1 MPESWSGW
9 GQRFL
14 VSVDRTRAEPIHSQV
29 ETGLRAA
36 IRSGRLA
43 AGELLPSS
51 RLLAEELGVSRGLVQ
66 GCYEQLVAEGYLA
79 ARTGSG
85 TRVADRA
92 GAPAT
97 AHPPEPPVSPGFAV
111 ADFRP
116 SVPDLASFPRQAWLR
131 SGQQAMTQ
139 LSNAGL
145 GYPDPAGSRAARTV
159 LADYLRRVR
168 AVDTTPDRV
177 VLCSGFAQGL
187 SMTARVLASRGLT
200 EVAVEDPG
208 YGPDDGLDARALA
221 AAGVRLHRVPVDEH
235 GLDVEALARTPA
247 RVVVV
252 TPAHQSPTGV
262 LLGPQR
268 RQALLG
274 WAESRDGYVI
284 EDDYDSE
291 FRYDRQAIGTL
302 QGLGS
307 RRVFL
312 IGTTSK
318 TLAPA
323 LRIGWVLAPPAWARA
338 LVETKERD
346 DRGSPT
352 LNQET
357 FAVMVRS
364 GRYDRHLRLMRRRY
378 LQRRDLLVTLLAG
391 HAPHLRVSGM
401 AAGLNLVAHL
411 PRSTSESAVIE
422 EAAARG
428 VGLYG
433 MNRYLATPSA
443 TDPRLVF
450 GFGNTTDRE
459 VRGGLAAIA
468 DLLHP

>member
-1 MPESWSGW
+1 
-9 GQRFL
+9 
-14 VSVDRTRAEPIHSQV
+14 VSVDRASRVPIHGQL
-29 ETGLRAA
+29 ELGLRGA

-43 AGELLPSS
+43 AGEVLPSS
-51 RLLAEELGVSRGLVQ
+51 RVLAEELGVSRGLVQ
-66 GCYEQLVAEGYLA
+66 GCYEQLVAEGYLV
-79 ARTGSG
+79 ARAGSG

-92 GAPAT
+92 GTPVT
-97 AHPPEPPVSPGFAV
+97 VEPPEPPVNAGFTV

-131 SGQQAMTQ
+131 SGQQAMAK
-139 LSNAGL
+139 LDHARL
-145 GYPDPAGSRAARTV
+145 GYPDPAGSSAARAV

-168 AVDTTPDRV
+168 AADATPDRV

-187 SMTARVLASRGLT
+187 SLTARVLASRGLT

-208 YGPDDGLDARALA
+208 YGPDHGLDAGSLA
-221 AAGVRLHRVPVDEH
+221 AAGARLHRIPVDEH

-262 LLGPQR
+262 LLAPQR
-268 RQALLG
+268 RQALLS

-291 FRYDRQAIGTL
+291 FRYDRQAVGAL

-307 RRVFL
+307 TRVFL
-312 IGTTSK
+312 IGTASK

-323 LRIGWVLAPPAWARA
+323 LRIGWVLAPPAWTHAI
-338 LVETKERD
+338 VETKQRD

-352 LNQET
+352 LDQET
-357 FAVMVRS
+357 FAVMVYS
-364 GRYDRHLRLMRRRY
+364 GRYDRHIRAMRRRY
-378 LQRRDLLVTLLAG
+378 LQRRDLLVTLLSG
-391 HAPHLRVSGM
+391 YGPHLRISGM
-401 AAGLNLVAHL
+401 AAGLNLIAHL
-411 PRSTSESAVIE
+411 PLSTSEESVIAA
-422 EAAARG
+422 AAARG

-433 MNRYLATPSA
+433 MNRYLATPAA

-459 VRGGLAAIA
+459 IRGGLAAVA

>member
-1 MPESWSGW
+1 VPESWSGW

-14 VSVDRTRAEPIHSQV
+14 VSVDRDRSEPIHGQV
-29 ETGLRAA
+29 EAGLRSA

-51 RLLAEELGVSRGLVQ
+51 RLLAEELGVSRGVVQ

-92 GAPAT
+92 GTPAP
-97 AHPPEPPVSPGFAV
+97 AHPPEPPVRPRFAV

-131 SGQQAMTQ
+131 SGQQALTQ
-139 LSNAGL
+139 LSNASL
-145 GYPDPAGSRAARTV
+145 GYPDAAGSHGARTV

-168 AVDTTPDRV
+168 AADTTPDRV

-187 SMTARVLASRGLT
+187 SITVRTLAARGLT
-200 EVAVEDPG
+200 DVAVEDPG
-208 YGPDDGLDARALA
+208 YGPDDGLEARALSV
-221 AAGVRLHRVPVDEH
+221 AGVRLHRVPVDEH

-302 QGLGS
+302 QGLGTG
-307 RRVFL
+307 RVFL
-312 IGTTSK
+312 IGTASK

-323 LRIGWVLAPPAWARA
+323 LRIGWVLAPPEWARA
-338 LVETKERD
+338 LVQTKELD

-378 LQRRDLLVTLLAG
+378 LQRRDLLVTLLSG
-391 HAPHLRVSGM
+391 HAPHLRVSGL
-401 AAGLNLVAHL
+401 AAGLNLVTHL
-411 PRSTSESAVIE
+411 PTSTSESVVIE

-443 TDPRLVF
+443 ADPRLVL

-459 VRGGLAAIA
+459 IRAGLAAIA

>member
-1 MPESWSGW
+1 MPDSWSGW

-14 VSVDRTRAEPIHSQV
+14 VSVDRTRPEPIHGQV

-43 AGELLPSS
+43 PGELLPSS

-97 AHPPEPPVSPGFAV
+97 PRPPEPPVRPRFSV

-131 SGQQAMTQ
+131 SGQQAMAR
-139 LSNAGL
+139 LSKADL
-145 GYPDPAGSRAARTV
+145 GYPDPAGSHAARTV
-159 LADYLRRVR
+159 LADYVRRVR
-168 AVDTTPDRV
+168 AADTAPDRV

-187 SMTARVLASRGLT
+187 SLTARVLASRGLT
-200 EVAVEDPG
+200 EVAVEEPG

-221 AAGVRLHRVPVDEH
+221 ASGVRLHRVPVDEH
-235 GLDVEALARTPA
+235 GLVVDALTRTPA

-262 LLGPQR
+262 LLGPRR
-268 RQALLG
+268 RQALLS
-274 WAESRDGYVI
+274 WAENRDGYVI

-323 LRIGWVLAPPAWARA
+323 LRIGWILAPPGWTRA
-338 LVETKERD
+338 LVEMKERD

-352 LNQET
+352 LDQET
-357 FAVMVRS
+357 FAVMVHS
-364 GRYDRHLRLMRRRY
+364 GRYDRHLRLMRRKY
-378 LQRRDLLVTLLAG
+378 VQRRDVLVTLLAA
-391 HAPHLRVSGM
+391 HAPHIRVSGM
-401 AAGLNLVAHL
+401 AAGLNIVAHL

-422 EAAARG
+422 EAAARD

-443 TDPRLVF
+443 TDPRLVL

-459 VRGGLAAIA
+459 VRDGLAAIA
-468 DLLHP
+468 DLLHM